1 MTISEA
7 AGALR
12 NGSISATELVDAA
25 LAQIARRNPQL
36 NAFITVCS
44 EAARKRA
51 RDIDRL
57 RMRGDA
63 YRKTCGPLCGI
74 PFALKDVFC
83 AKGVRTTCGSPI
95 FAGYVPEFDS
105 AVAARLEAAG
115 AILIGK
121 TGMHEL
127 AYGITSENPHFGT
140 VQNPAAPGRIAGG
153 SSGGSAA
160 AVASDMVMAAMGT
173 DTGGSIR
180 IPASYCGIVGLK
192 PTSGRVSR
200 YGVLPLDFSLDHMG
214 PLTRSVRDAAI
225 VLNAIAG
232 HDDRD
237 DTSSRRPVVDFEPPP
252 EPSLRGVR
260 VGWPENFFLDRVD
273 PEVAAAVQRA
283 SKLAEA
289 AGAIIVPTRVPDI
302 AAINAVGRTILLC
315 EATAVFGRDLANRP
329 EVFGEDVRLLL
340 EQGALLP
347 ATAYINAQRLR
358 RRMQAEFARLWTGI
372 DVLLTPA
379 TPTAAPPLA
388 TPVIS
393 INGEIEDARAAATR
407 FTRCFNVLGIPA
419 ISIPCGFT
427 SDRFPI
433 GLQLSAPGFEER
445 RLLEIACATERE
457 LHL

>member
-1 MTISEA
+1 MTIWEA
-7 AGALR
+7 ASALR
-12 NGSISATELVDAA
+12 EGSISATELVDAA
-25 LAQIARRNPQL
+25 LLQIERRNPEL

-44 EAARKRA
+44 DAALKRA
-51 RDIDRL
+51 RDIDCR
-57 RMRGDA
+57 RRRGD
-63 YRKTCGPLCGI
+63 TCGPLCGI
-74 PFALKDVFC
+74 PIALKDVFC
-83 AKGVRTTCGSPI
+83 TKGVRTTCGSRL
-95 FAGYVPEFDS
+95 FADYVPEFDS

-160 AVASDMVMAAMGT
+160 AVASEMVVAAIGT

-214 PLTRSVRDAAI
+214 PLTRSVRDAALM
-225 VLNAIAG
+225 LNAIAG

-237 DTSSRRPVVDFEPPP
+237 DSSSRSAVVDFEPPP
-252 EPSLRGVR
+252 EPSLRGAR
-260 VGWPENFFLDRVD
+260 IGWPENFFLERVD

-283 SKLAEA
+283 AKLAES
-289 AGAIIVPTRVPDI
+289 AGAIVVPTRAPDI
-302 AAINAVGRTILLC
+302 AAINTVGRTVLLC
-315 EATAVFGRDLANRP
+315 EAAAIFGGDLAKRP
-329 EVFGEDVRLLL
+329 EAFGEDVRLLL

-347 ATAYINAQRLR
+347 ATTYINAQRLR
-358 RRMQAEFARLWTGI
+358 RRMQTEFARLWTGI
-372 DVLLTPA
+372 DVLLTPT

-388 TPVIS
+388 TPS
-393 INGEIEDARAAATR
+393 ILIDGEMEDTRSAATR
-407 FTRCFNVLGIPA
+407 FTRSFNVLGIPA

-433 GLQLSAPGFEER
+433 GLQLAAPAFEER
-445 RLLEIACATERE
+445 RLLEIACAIERE
-457 LHL
+457 LQP

>member
-1 MTISEA
+1 MTISETA
-7 AGALR
+7 RALR
-12 NGSISATELVDAA
+12 ERSISATELVDAA
-25 LAQIARRNPQL
+25 LLQVEVRNPQL
-36 NAFITVCS
+36 NALITVCS
-44 EAARKRA
+44 DAARKRA
-51 RDIDRL
+51 RDIDNK
-57 RMRGDA
+57 RMRGNP
-63 YRKTCGPLCGI
+63 CGPLCGI
-74 PFALKDVFC
+74 PIALKDVFC
-83 AKGVRTTCGSPI
+83 TKGVRTTCGSRI
-95 FAGYVPEFDS
+95 FADYVPEFDS
-105 AVAARLEAAG
+105 AVAARLEDAG

-153 SSGGSAA
+153 SSGGSAS
-160 AVASDMVMAAMGT
+160 AVASEMVMAAMGT

-225 VLNAIAG
+225 LLNTIAG

-237 DTSSRRPVVDFEPPP
+237 DTSSRSPVVDFEPPP
-252 EPSLRGVR
+252 EPSLRGAR
-260 VGWPENFFLDRVD
+260 IGWPENFFLERVD
-273 PEVAAAVQRA
+273 PEVAAATHRA
-283 SKLAEA
+283 VKLAEA

-302 AAINAVGRTILLC
+302 AAINTVGRTILLC
-315 EATAVFGRDLANRP
+315 EASAVFGRDLANRP

-358 RRMQAEFARLWTGI
+358 RRMQTEFSRLWTAI
-372 DVLLTPA
+372 DVLLTPT

-388 TPVIS
+388 TPSVLIG
-393 INGEIEDARAAATR
+393 GEMEDARSASTR
-407 FTRCFNVLGIPA
+407 FTRSFNVLGIPA

-427 SDRFPI
+427 SDHFPI
-433 GLQLSAPGFEER
+433 GLQLCAPAFEEKQ
-445 RLLEIACATERE
+445 LLEIACALEVK
-457 LHL
+457 LQS